1 VTAPGLLAQAV
12 SAQSAREPTSW
23 AEVVELLVPATG
35 ETLYMVG
42 VSTLLAAVFGIPLG
56 VLLHLTAPGGL
67 HPRPAVHR
75 VLGAV
80 VDLGRAMPFIVL
92 LVLLLSVTRFLV
104 GSTIGPTAAI
114 VPLAVG
120 AVPFVGRLVQ
130 NVLGEVHVAV
140 VEAAVT
146 TGATT
151 LKIVRSV
158 LLRETVPALLGVIGV
173 TAITLVGFSAMAGVV
188 GGGGLGDVAVRIGY
202 QRFDDRVLWS
212 TVVVL
217 AVLTSLVQLG
227 FTLAARRLDRRRH
240 ASA

>member
-1 VTAPGLLAQAV
+1 
-12 SAQSAREPTSW
+12 
-23 AEVVELLVPATG
+23 
-35 ETLYMVG
+35 
-42 VSTLLAAVFGIPLG
+42 
-56 VLLHLTAPGGL
+56 
-67 HPRPAVHR
+67 
-75 VLGAV
+75 
-80 VDLGRAMPFIVL
+80 
-92 LVLLLSVTRFLV
+92 
-104 GSTIGPTAAI
+104 
-114 VPLAVG
+114 
-120 AVPFVGRLVQ
+120 
-130 NVLGEVHVAV
+130 
-140 VEAAVT
+140 VT